1 MSVNTNPE
9 KFQQALYQKKAEVRS
24 ITNVLNCYCREY
36 ATPKQQVIINP
47 TFGRQDWPEAFNISL
62 NKGSDQ
68 FLLVLLP
75 ESQSRLIVRVKDLK
89 NLGQCRYTSAPYLKT
104 LGNGW
109 VKLNHNNLVQKLL
122 KHLAIALKQPFND
135 ELYQQIQNSLQNS
148 QQFLLHRLSANKA
161 KGAQQQLQSDGFIHS
176 EQALIWGH
184 AWHPSPKSREGIDL
198 QTLVALSP
206 EVSANFQLTYL
217 AVKENLLDVINSE
230 HFNGIRELQ
239 QLLKLD
245 VPAGYALLPCHPY
258 QFSRFNSNVL
268 FIEAVDQGL
277 IIDLGKHGADW
288 YPTSS
293 VRTLYN
299 REFDY
304 FLKFSLHVRLT
315 NCIRKNAWYE
325 LESAIFL
332 TNVIDKFKAEHKD
345 LFPTFN
351 LMREPGSVT
360 LNLATLLNKE
370 TSSASE
376 VDNQEIGEAF
386 GLLFRSS
393 FNQDTLNEQQP
404 RVAAALFADDEN
416 FTSAITTYVNAL
428 ASAKLLSVND
438 AALLWFQHYVA
449 QLLTPVLYYFF
460 KQGLIFEPH
469 LQNTVIGFHQ
479 HLPSNIHLRDLE
491 GTKLID
497 TLWYQQELTL
507 LSERAKQSIH
517 YSRAQG
523 WRRVAYCSLVNNI
536 SEAIFHLSASSQS
549 QENRMWQL
557 VRESLIQYQHRFGE
571 EPELQDLLA
580 GASIPCKC
588 NLMTRLL
595 KQADKQAD
603 YVQLPSPM
611 GEC

>member
-9 KFQQALYQKKAEVRS
+9 KFQQALYQKKAEIRS

-68 FLLVLLP
+68 FLLLLLP

-89 NLGQCRYTSAPYLKT
+89 RLGQCRYTSAPYLKT

-109 VKLNHNNLVQKLL
+109 IKLSHNSLVQKLL

-135 ELYQQIQNSLQNS
+135 ELYQQIQNSLKNS
-148 QQFLLHRLSANKA
+148 QKFLLHRLSENKA
-161 KGAQQQLQSDGFIHS
+161 KDAQQQLQNDGFIHS
-176 EQALIWGH
+176 EQALLWGH
-184 AWHPSPKSREGIDL
+184 AWHPSPKSREGIEWQEL
-198 QTLVALSP
+198 SALSP
-206 EVSANFQLTYL
+206 EVGANFQLTYL
-217 AVKENLLDVINSE
+217 AVKEHLLEAINCE

-239 QLLKLD
+239 KLLKVN
-245 VPAGYALLPCHPY
+245 VPAGYVLMPCHPY
-258 QFSRFNSNVL
+258 QFARFKNNTL
-268 FIEAVDQGL
+268 FVEAINQGV
-277 IIDLGKHGADW
+277 IIDLGNQGGNW

-299 REFDY
+299 QGFNY
-304 FLKFSLHVRLT
+304 FIKFSLHVRLT

-332 TNVIDKFKAEHKD
+332 TKVIDKFKAKHED
-345 LFPTFN
+345 PFPAFN

-360 LNLATLLNKE
+360 LNLATLFSKQK
-370 TSSASE
+370 SSFSAK
-376 VDNQEIGEAF
+376 DNQEIGEAF

-393 FNQDTLNEQQP
+393 FNEKILNEQQP
-404 RVAAALFADDEN
+404 RVSAAIFADDEN
-416 FTSAITTYVNAL
+416 FSSAITPYVNAL
-428 ASAKLLSVND
+428 ASTKQLSFND
-438 AALLWFQHYVA
+438 TALLWFHHYITA
-449 QLLTPVLYYFF
+449 LLTPVLYYFF
-460 KQGLIFEPH
+460 KLGLIFEPH

-497 TLWYQQELTL
+497 TLWSQHELTS

-517 YSRAQG
+517 YSRSQG
-523 WRRVAYCSLVNNI
+523 WRRIAYCLFINNT
-536 SEAIFHLSASSQS
+536 SEAIFHLSASSKS
-549 QENRMWQL
+549 QENKMWQL
-557 VRESLIQYQHRFGE
+557 VRENLIEYQFNFGE

-588 NLMTRLL
+588 NFMTRLL
-595 KQADKQAD
+595 KHADKEAD
-603 YVQLPSPM
+603 YVQLSNPM
-611 GEC
+611 GES